1 MNHEE
6 LLKVIDEV
14 GYCVENGHTLLR
26 TEITDL
32 TKALRAV
39 VELHKPFNFET
50 GPDEYV
56 SVCKH
61 CQLGAVGDTYPC
73 ETINAIQEHLK

>member
-32 TKALRAV
+32 IKALRAI
-39 VELHKPFNFET
+39 VELHKPQRYRTPLYQKT
-50 GPDEYV
+50 GCLVCEVPD
-56 SVCKH
+56 
-61 CQLGAVGDTYPC
+61 YPC
-73 ETINAIQEHLK
+73 LTIQAIEAALQ